1 MNSEDLMRKIYT
13 KGLYD
18 QWGKFL
24 IERWIKSIVIN
35 HVGKTNQLAHSFK
48 FFKRDFKNGV
58 PSLLSFAYD
67 KGGTFTDM
75 GVGKGVKFGM
85 QKELRSIH
93 SKAMGLKNARHPK
106 KWKSKTLTGQI
117 KKLTELMASQYGRG
131 AAEFIKE
138 NISIPIVT
146 EY

>member
-1 MNSEDLMRKIYT
+1 MDSGDLMLKIYT

-18 QWGKFL
+18 SWAKIL
-24 IERWIKSIVIN
+24 LERWKKSIVLQN
-35 HVGKTNQLAHSFK
+35 VGKTNQLAHSFK
-48 FFKRDFKNGV
+48 YFKKDFKNGV
-58 PSLLSFAYD
+58 PSLISFTYD
-67 KGGTFTDM
+67 KGGTYTDM

-93 SKAMGLKNARHPK
+93 SKAMGIKNARHPK

-131 AAEFIKE
+131 AAEFIKQ